1 MIPIFIP
8 TRGRLLKQITWDSIG
23 PVAREWACLV
33 CPSDEVKSHEALGK
47 KTLDRGDVQG
57 INNVRNFIVEYAY
70 NKGMERIIIL
80 DDDLIFGTRISDAS
94 PSLRKTEQDEMH
106 TLFET
111 MNKLLERYVHVGVSP
126 RQMNDK
132 HYPDTVKYCMR
143 QNAVHGIQPNVL
155 INEQI
160 YYNQVDLM
168 EDYYVTLKLF
178 EKGFPNAVI
187 VNWTWDQRGASGAS
201 GGCSTYRSP
210 QLQEQ
215 ASRKLASLFPKYVK
229 AVQKETKTGWEGMKT
244 RWDVRVQWRKC
255 AKDGGAVEVA
265 DYMENKWGLEK

>member
-94 PSLRKTEQDEMH
+94 PSLRKT
-106 TLFET
+106 
-111 MNKLLERYVHVGVSP
+111 
-126 RQMNDK
+126 
-132 HYPDTVKYCMR
+132 
-143 QNAVHGIQPNVL
+143 
-155 INEQI
+155 
-160 YYNQVDLM
+160 
-168 EDYYVTLKLF
+168 
-178 EKGFPNAVI
+178 
-187 VNWTWDQRGASGAS
+187 
-201 GGCSTYRSP
+201 
-210 QLQEQ
+210 
-215 ASRKLASLFPKYVK
+215 
-229 AVQKETKTGWEGMKT
+229 
-244 RWDVRVQWRKC
+244 
-255 AKDGGAVEVA
+255 
-265 DYMENKWGLEK
+265 